1 MERFEWGK
9 YADET
14 YWKAPKYFVSF
25 FMVGQVLSQ
34 QRRARKR
41 AHVEHALEINFS
53 SPRTNFPP
61 KISKESKETIAVRQN
76 KQTLIETVIKFC
88 MWKKK

>member
-14 YWKAPKYFVSF
+14 CWKAPKYFVSF
-25 FMVGQVLSQ
+25 FMVGQVLGQ

-41 AHVEHALEINFS
+41 AHVEHALESILAARAPIS
-53 SPRTNFPP
+53 RP
-61 KISKESKETIAVRQN
+61 KFQKKAKETIAVRQN